1 MDDIKKV
8 VEQCDD
14 FLFSDSLWIEMD
26 DAYFNALRAQY
37 GKDETEIGPRKYK
50 TYINSEMP
58 IYIILIPAGKQHDG
72 KTMVQYFHLIV
83 EDFELGQCNGSYE
96 LIDEHTLFN
105 KFNIK
110 YN

>member
-1 MDDIKKV
+1 MDEIKKV
-8 VEQCDD
+8 ADECQE
-14 FLFSDSLWIEMD
+14 FLFSDSLWVEMD
-26 DAYFNALRAQY
+26 DAYFKTLRAQY

-72 KTMVQYFHLIV
+72 NRAIQYFHMIV

-96 LIDEHTLFN
+96 LIDEDKLFH